1 MFLHNIKIRS
11 KLFMAF
17 GLFIVLMVVSSA
29 LSLFSLD
36 RANTGMQDIITND
49 YPTTVKANLLIDNF
63 NDFIIAQQ
71 LMLLDE
77 EGRWSQSSQKE
88 LSEISQRISA
98 LLDELSREN
107 SHDADSQ
114 KIINEIREARQQYLE
129 SRFRIL
135 KDIQSNN
142 RQAAIQEMMTR
153 TVQVQKVYKDKVQEL
168 IAVQDA
174 QMHEASVQVK
184 EDFKN
189 NRTLLITLAL
199 ISIAAGGVMGWY
211 IVRSIT
217 RPLDD
222 AVRFAEAIADGD
234 LTRHITTDYKDE
246 TGVLLQA
253 LMAMKTRLL
262 DIVQEVQNG
271 SESISTAAAQI
282 VAGNQD
288 LAARTEEQASS
299 VEETAASMEQITATV
314 KNTADHTSEATKL
327 SAGAASVVKN
337 NGEMMNQV
345 TQKMRVINDTANRM
359 SDIINIID
367 SIAFQTNILA
377 LNAAVEAARAGEH
390 GRGFAVVA
398 GEVRQLAQK
407 SASSASEIR
416 NLIEDSTSQTQE
428 GMHLVEKASALINGM
443 VDNVEEMDVI
453 LREIGQASREQTDGI
468 SQINSAIGLIDA
480 ATQQNSCLVEESVA
494 AAASLNE
501 QALHL
506 KELVNVF
513 RVREEDNA
521 ARLIQ
526 FGDFQRRAINHAD
539 NAFDLRVVDIAVVYP
554 QIQHGLEVI
563 QRPLHLRI
571 FT

>member
-36 RANTGMQDIITND
+36 RANTGMQNIITND

-88 LSEISQRISA
+88 LDEISQRITA
-98 LLDELSREN
+98 LLDELSSNR
-107 SHDADSQ
+107 HDAASQ
-114 KIINEIREARQQYLE
+114 KIITEIREARQQYLE

-174 QMHEASVQVK
+174 QMHNAGVQV
-184 EDFKN
+184 EGDFKT

-217 RPLDD
+217 RPLDE

-416 NLIEDSTSQTQE
+416 NLIEDSTNQTQE

-453 LREIGQASREQTDGI
+453 LREIGQASHEQTDGI

-513 RVREEDNA
+513 RVREEGTQPA
-521 ARLIQ
+521 
-526 FGDFQRRAINHAD
+526 
-539 NAFDLRVVDIAVVYP
+539 
-554 QIQHGLEVI
+554 
-563 QRPLHLRI
+563 
-571 FT
+571 

>member
-17 GLFIVLMVVSSA
+17 GLFIFLMVVSSA

-36 RANTGMQDIITND
+36 RANTGMQNIITND

-88 LSEISQRISA
+88 LDEISQRITA
-98 LLDELSREN
+98 LLDELSSNR
-107 SHDADSQ
+107 HDAASQ
-114 KIINEIREARQQYLE
+114 KIITEIREARQQYLE

-513 RVREEDNA
+513 RVREEDTQPA
-521 ARLIQ
+521 
-526 FGDFQRRAINHAD
+526 
-539 NAFDLRVVDIAVVYP
+539 
-554 QIQHGLEVI
+554 
-563 QRPLHLRI
+563 
-571 FT
+571 

>member
-98 LLDELSREN
+98 LLDELSSN

-513 RVREEDNA
+513 RVREEDTQPA
-521 ARLIQ
+521 
-526 FGDFQRRAINHAD
+526 
-539 NAFDLRVVDIAVVYP
+539 
-554 QIQHGLEVI
+554 
-563 QRPLHLRI
+563 
-571 FT
+571 

>member
-11 KLFMAF
+11 KLFIAF

-36 RANTGMQDIITND
+36 RANTGMQNIITND

-88 LSEISQRISA
+88 LDEISQRITA
-98 LLDELSREN
+98 LLDELSSNR
-107 SHDADSQ
+107 HDAASQ
-114 KIINEIREARQQYLE
+114 KIITEIREARQQYLE

-513 RVREEDNA
+513 RVREEDTQPA
-521 ARLIQ
+521 
-526 FGDFQRRAINHAD
+526 
-539 NAFDLRVVDIAVVYP
+539 
-554 QIQHGLEVI
+554 
-563 QRPLHLRI
+563 
-571 FT
+571 